1 MRWMIKISNGV
12 LLLPLALLLSACSEA
27 PKVEKAKAPAKAPE
41 PLTGRQ
47 AFQRMYPAARGWATD
62 ALPIQLRSVNLS
74 QVKVEK
80 GQAGAWQCMF
90 VSTSHAKAKTY
101 TYSSVEAEG
110 NLHEGTFAGPEE
122 SYTAR
127 GQSFPFAIAAI
138 RFDSDQAFDIAAEKS
153 ADYITKNPDKPVLYL
168 LEQTSRFPVLTWRVI
183 WGTSEG
189 ASDYSVFVDATMG
202 KYLEKMH

>member
-1 MRWMIKISNGV
+1 MIKISRGAVLLPLV
-12 LLLPLALLLSACSEA
+12 LLLVGCSEA
-27 PKVEKAKAPAKAPE
+27 PKVEKAKEPVKAPE

-47 AFQRMYPAARGWATD
+47 AFQRMYPTARGWATD
-62 ALPIQLRSVNLS
+62 ALPIQMRSINLD
-74 QVKVEK
+74 QVKAEK
-80 GQAGAWQCMF
+80 GKAPAWQCIF
-90 VSTSHAKAKTY
+90 VSTSHAKLRPY

-153 ADYITKNPDKPVLYL
+153 ADYIKKNPDKPVLYL
-168 LEQTSRFPVLTWRVI
+168 LEQSRRFPVLTWRVI
-183 WGTSEG
+183 WGASEG

-202 KYLEKMH
+202 RFLEKMH